1 MIDESEH
8 LDGRKAR
15 GNKRR
20 AEIIDATLAI
30 VTRDGAAGVTHRTV
44 AKQAGITT
52 SLSAYYFATLDD
64 LLVAAL
70 SSVADAYTARIR
82 QIIDGPGDKLRC
94 LAELIAESAG
104 PGRERALAERELSTL
119 AARRPALAPV
129 ARRWRENIAELAA
142 TLTDDPEA
150 VAALVAASDGL
161 CTAILIDNAPADP
174 DYVHR
179 ILTRAIQGTTLRS
192 SLERAA
198 VWRCLR
204 IAQDPGARHR
214 PPADFPSKGTA

>member
-1 MIDESEH
+1 MDDESEH
-8 LDGRKAR
+8 IDGRKAR

-52 SLSAYYFATLDD
+52 SLSTYYFATLDD

-70 SSVADAYTARIR
+70 SSVADAYTTRIR
-82 QIIDGPGDKLRC
+82 QILDGPGDKLRG
-94 LAELIAESAG
+94 LAELIVASAG

-129 ARRWRENIAELAA
+129 ARRWRENVAELAA

-150 VAALVAASDGL
+150 IAALVAASDGL
-161 CTAILIDNAPADP
+161 CTAILIDNAPADT
-174 DYVHR
+174 DYVRR
-179 ILTRAIQGTTLRS
+179 ILTRAIHTHRDTLVS
-192 SLERAA
+192 
-198 VWRCLR
+198 
-204 IAQDPGARHR
+204 
-214 PPADFPSKGTA
+214 

>member
-1 MIDESEH
+1 MDGESEH
-8 LDGRKAR
+8 IDGRKAR

-52 SLSAYYFATLDD
+52 SLSTYYFATLDD

-70 SSVADAYTARIR
+70 SSVADTYTTRIR
-82 QIIDGPGDKLRC
+82 QIIDSPGDKLRG

-129 ARRWRENIAELAA
+129 ARRWRENVAELAA

-150 VAALVAASDGL
+150 IAALVAASDGL
-161 CTAILIDNAPADP
+161 CTAILIDNAPADT
-174 DYVHR
+174 DYVRR
-179 ILTRAIQGTTLRS
+179 ILTRAIHAHRD
-192 SLERAA
+192 A
-198 VWRCLR
+198 V
-204 IAQDPGARHR
+204 I
-214 PPADFPSKGTA
+214 S

>member
-179 ILTRAIQGTTLRS
+179 ILTRAIQGHHATVLS
-192 SLERAA
+192 
-198 VWRCLR
+198 
-204 IAQDPGARHR
+204 
-214 PPADFPSKGTA
+214 